1 MCEAKGYTWFDAQEI
16 CSRNNSVLTRKAVH
30 NSSDYFWIGNYR
42 RKSTWIKISGCYPGR
57 VLQTFSMS
65 YDMKQLPFAGFCQ
78 EICLSFKKTVFAI
91 KGSEC
96 KCLQNP
102 FNLNE
107 ELPSDTCNVSCN
119 IGADAHYFDEC
130 GGQRA
135 YSVFQSVMEN
145 NQYSKSESFCIGIH
159 CTEFPEFY
167 FEKDCNRRYPPLC
180 QSYIPEKRQFEPW
193 SDAMK
198 YCKSGNSS
206 SYLFSNV
213 FLNDI
218 NRTCILINS
227 VFTEPSWLGVA
238 AELYSGID
246 RGNEIEK
253 EEEKYYHQC
262 MKCKGPNDCTH
273 ELCSEQLT
281 ERVHC
286 MEIDNPARHGTEKD
300 LHSASQNSGI
310 RNCKPKGENNASS
323 PNDQDKP
330 KEESNVYKIV
340 IPVVVVVTCL
350 IGGCSAIF
358 LILRKRTQKQSA
370 KTTKSRN
377 SEEGCKNPESN
388 KDVTENHDYFTLG
401 SQEKCT
407 KISNARNMD
416 FEHQCKDNTYD
427 HLRGKNAGTEVANRE
442 SDYDTASKTA
452 KQECHSTRNTEENYD
467 HLREKIVNNEDNI
480 NSAYSHIAPHAS
492 EQSDYDVASRI
503 KNTEISSIYSHPNSN
518 QRHQGVGPPATLT
531 FNAEH

>member
-180 QSYIPEKRQFEPW
+180 QS
-193 SDAMK
+193 
-198 YCKSGNSS
+198 C
-206 SYLFSNV
+206 
-213 FLNDI
+213 
-218 NRTCILINS
+218 
-227 VFTEPSWLGVA
+227 
-238 AELYSGID
+238 
-246 RGNEIEK
+246 GNEIEK